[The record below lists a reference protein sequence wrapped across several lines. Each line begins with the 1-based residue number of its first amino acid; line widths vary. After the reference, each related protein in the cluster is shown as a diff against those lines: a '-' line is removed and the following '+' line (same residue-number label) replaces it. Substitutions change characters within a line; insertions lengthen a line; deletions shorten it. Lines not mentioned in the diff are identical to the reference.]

1 MQIKMASIC
10 HLALRN
16 LTDYIKIPAKNNIKQ
31 TIFDSSILYNKI
43 TYFERRVYEMPM
55 TKLVKNNKGLTLI
68 ETMLSIT
75 ILGIVMLGVM
85 TLFKQAYLYTILN
98 EDKTVGINVAR
109 NALMYMKKQSFIE
122 LKNYFTDT
130 DKKLKIL
137 ICETTDENGNTIEN
151 YQFFAE
157 AASIPATCEN
167 IEINNTKYDITVQ
180 AEENNQNYQNYFI
193 PIKVIVAWEKNNIKR
208 STELKGVI
216 TSEDIR

>member
-1 MQIKMASIC
+1 M
-10 HLALRN
+10 
-16 LTDYIKIPAKNNIKQ
+16 
-31 TIFDSSILYNKI
+31 
-43 TYFERRVYEMPM
+43 
-55 TKLVKNNKGLTLI
+55 

-130 DKKLKIL
+130 DKELKIL
-137 ICETTDENGNTIEN
+137 ICETIDENGNTIEN

-180 AEENNQNYQNYFI
+180 AEENKENYQSYFI
-193 PIKVIVAWEKNNIKR
+193 PIKVIVTWERNNIEQ

>member
-1 MQIKMASIC
+1 
-10 HLALRN
+10 
-16 LTDYIKIPAKNNIKQ
+16 
-31 TIFDSSILYNKI
+31 LYNKV

-55 TKLVKNNKGLTLI
+55 TKLIKNHKGLTLI

-75 ILGIVMLGVM
+75 ILGIVMLGIM

-130 DKKLKIL
+130 DKELKIL

-157 AASIPATCEN
+157 DASIPSTCQN
-167 IEINNTKYDITVQ
+167 VEINNTKYEITVK
-180 AEENNQNYQNYFI
+180 AEENKQNYQNYII
-193 PIKVIVAWEKNNIKR
+193 PIKVIVTWERNDIER
-208 STELKGVI
+208 STQLKGVI